1 MGVMTDEQKK
11 HFREAGYLLASGLIP
26 EHVVRKAEDAMWA
39 ALEMDRDDS
48 ETWGRVSVHAIN
60 QQHRKRGNSNILKC
74 QK

>member
-48 ETWGRVSVHAIN
+48 
-60 QQHRKRGNSNILKC
+60 
-74 QK
+74 